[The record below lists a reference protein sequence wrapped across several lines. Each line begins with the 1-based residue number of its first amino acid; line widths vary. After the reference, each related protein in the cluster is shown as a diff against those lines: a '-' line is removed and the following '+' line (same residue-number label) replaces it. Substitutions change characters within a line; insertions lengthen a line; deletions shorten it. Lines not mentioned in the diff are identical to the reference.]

1 MNRFSPDTY
10 NKAWLFATLA
20 HAGQSYGGHLP
31 GLRIDY
37 LNHVGSVAMETLH
50 GLHRTTEP
58 LDADLAIQCALL
70 HDTLEDTATTYAQ
83 LVEEFGQAVADGVLA
98 LTKDTALADKAA
110 MMRDSLDRIRQQPPE
125 VWMVKL
131 ADRIANLYHPPHY
144 WDRTKME
151 AYVAEAQLIHDAL
164 APANAVLAERLAA
177 QIAAYPRFYC

>member
-1 MNRFSPDTY
+1 MNHFSPDTY

-37 LNHVGSVAMETLH
+37 LNHIGSVAMETIY
-50 GLHRTTEP
+50 GLSRTAEP

-70 HDTLEDTATTYAQ
+70 HDSLEDTATTYAQ
-83 LVEEFGQAVADGVLA
+83 LVGEFGQAVADGVLA
-98 LTKDTALADKAA
+98 LTKREDLPDKAA
-110 MMRDSLDRIRQQPPE
+110 MMQDSLDRIRQQPRE

-144 WDRTKME
+144 WDRAKMA
-151 AYVAEAQLIHDAL
+151 AYAAEAQLIYDAL
-164 APANAVLAERLAA
+164 APANKVLAERLAA
-177 QIAAYPRFYC
+177 QIVAYPRFYP